1 MRTADRE
8 KARQG
13 DSRDYMTGIDS
24 LAFSWAHGDWFE
36 RSDLLSKFKLITGT
50 TFMRRHI
57 ISSTSVCVNGVNI
70 IKEQHFPPLK
80 KNQEEL
86 SKRHHVTLP
95 IISKQRRLI
104 YPSCY
109 MKHSYTC
116 HSFFSTLSP
125 NMTPNNENV
134 SEI

>member
-24 LAFSWAHGDWFE
+24 LAFSWAFGDWFE

-57 ISSTSVCVNGVNI
+57 ISSTSVCVNDLNI
-70 IKEQHFPPLK
+70 VKEQHFPPLK
-80 KNQEEL
+80 K
-86 SKRHHVTLP
+86 KPIGTLR
-95 IISKQRRLI
+95 K
-104 YPSCY
+104 
-109 MKHSYTC
+109 
-116 HSFFSTLSP
+116 
-125 NMTPNNENV
+125 TPCNTAYY
-134 SEI
+134 